1 MSCHMA
7 ASAIYV
13 WYRNGVPYKQG
24 NKLCCVAVS
33 ESGVYTVEV
42 QYGEERDVSEPVCMI
57 CDMGLGKLKSAQSL
71 SHTQST
77 SVLGTPAYMAPE
89 CLVGKKKAAIQSDVW
104 SLSCT
109 LVELFMEKDCWE
121 ELLESKKSFRGS
133 RG

>member
-1 MSCHMA
+1 MA

-77 SVLGTPAYMAPE
+77 SVPGTP
-89 CLVGKKKAAIQSDVW
+89 LTWHLNV
-104 SLSCT
+104 
-109 LVELFMEKDCWE
+109 
-121 ELLESKKSFRGS
+121 LLERKKQQYNQMCGHSVAR
-133 RG
+133 